1 MSEPCVQMSEPC
13 VLCGEERT
21 EKLFDKGG
29 KDFVRC
35 RECGLVRV
43 DPLPSV
49 AEIAAYYQEA
59 YDGGTYTSFVEAEE
73 IRRLIAEHRLDR
85 VRAVAPPGR
94 WLDVGCSTGQFV
106 EAAAREGIAAQG
118 IDVSPGAVR
127 LARERGLRAEVARVE
142 DFVPD
147 GSFDVITA
155 FDVIEHSRDPGAF
168 VDRLR
173 EWLSPKGKLVLT
185 LPDVSSIYPRI
196 LMRKHWFYY
205 APNDHLFYFDPGTI
219 RALLDSHGFHVKS
232 VERAYKPLTAA
243 YVVAQLEHFNP
254 LLGAPARLGSR
265 MLGKGLL
272 QRPLPLY
279 VGEMHVVGERA

>member
-1 MSEPCVQMSEPC
+1 MSPPCI
-13 VLCGEERT
+13 LCGEERT
-21 EKLFDKGG
+21 EKLFEKGG

-35 RECGLVRV
+35 RECGLVRL

-49 AEIAAYYQEA
+49 ADIAAYYDQA
-59 YDGGTYTSFVEAEE
+59 YDGGSSTSFVEAEE
-73 IRRLIAEHRLDR
+73 IRRLIAEHRLAR
-85 VRAVAPPGR
+85 VRAVARPGR

-106 EAAAREGIAAQG
+106 EAAVREGITAQG

-127 LARERGLRAEVARVE
+127 LARERGLQAEVARVE
-142 DFVPD
+142 DFAPD
-147 GSFDVITA
+147 GRFDAITA

-173 EWLSPKGKLVLT
+173 EWLAPRGKLVLT
-185 LPDVSSIYPRI
+185 LPDVSSIYPRL

-205 APNDHLFYFDPGTI
+205 APNDHLFYFDPTTI
-219 RALLDSHGFHVKS
+219 RALLEAHGFQVKS
-232 VERAYKPLTAA
+232 VDRAYKPLTAA

-254 LLGAPARLGSR
+254 ALGAPARLASR
-265 MLGKGLL
+265 LVGESLL

-279 VGEMHVVGERA
+279 VGEMHVVAERASSL